1 MIITPQ
7 TMSVFFTAAK
17 ALFNDGWDNAPSHAF
32 EVAMKVSTGS
42 LTGEYG
48 WVGQFPQMREWIGD
62 RYLKNLIAYDYSI
75 KNLPFESTVKIPRA
89 SLEDDQYGLFSPMFR
104 NMGRMTRLHPDTL
117 VFNLLKKGFA
127 TPCYDDLPFFNAAHP
142 SFDGNGNEITFSNV
156 QSGAGPAWF
165 LLDTTQAIKPVIFQ
179 ERIPYEFQT
188 VTHDTDA
195 HVFLNDEFL
204 YGVRARLNV
213 GFGFWQMAFGSQAP
227 LTAVN
232 YAAARAA
239 MQTLMGDQGQY
250 LAVNPNLLVVP
261 PALEADA
268 RMLLKA
274 TSVTSDASFDT
285 GSGVVTGGIAAVS
298 NIWHD
303 SANLIVTPFVA

>member
-1 MIITPQ
+1 MIITQ
-7 TMSVFFTAAK
+7 GTMSVFFTTAK
-17 ALFNDGWDNAPSHAF
+17 TLFNDGWDNAPSHAF
-32 EVAMKVSTGS
+32 EVAMKVTTGS

-62 RYLKNLIAYDYSI
+62 RYLKNLNAYDYSI

-89 SLEDDQYGLFSPMFR
+89 SLEDDQYGLFAPMFR

-117 VFNLLKKGFA
+117 VFQLLKNGF
-127 TPCYDDLPFFNAAHP
+127 TTSCYDGQPFFNANHP
-142 SFDGNGNEITFSNV
+142 SFDVNGNEITVSNV

-165 LLDTTQAIKPVIFQ
+165 LLDTTQAIKPIIFQ

-188 VTHDTDA
+188 VNLDTDA
-195 HVFLNDEFL
+195 RVFLSDEYL

-213 GFGFWQMAFGSQAP
+213 GFGFWHMAFGSQLP
-227 LTAVN
+227 LNATN

-239 MQTLMGDQGQY
+239 MQVLMGDGGQY
-250 LAVNPNLLVVP
+250 LAVNPNVLVVP
-261 PALEADA
+261 PSLEADA

-274 TSVTSDASFDT
+274 TSVTSDAAFDT
-285 GSGVVTGGIAAVS
+285 GSGVVSGGIAAVS

-303 SANLIVTPFVA
+303 SAELIVTPFVA